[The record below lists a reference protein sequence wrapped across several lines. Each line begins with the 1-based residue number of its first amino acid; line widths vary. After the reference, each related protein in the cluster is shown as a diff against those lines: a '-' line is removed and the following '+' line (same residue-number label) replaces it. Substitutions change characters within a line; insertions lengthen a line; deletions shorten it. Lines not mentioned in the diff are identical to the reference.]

1 MDGIGNERKYSGKSS
16 LISGRENKKDYSS
29 VASKDFLYTKKKK
42 EARRVI
48 PIAYSMQL
56 ETTIIEV
63 HSSTV

>member
-29 VASKDFLYTKKKK
+29 VASKDFLYTKKK